1 MRGPVREA
9 ARRGDLDWFATH
21 LGVRDYTL
29 AVLRFLVSQ
38 DDPRLRHL
46 GLDRLGA
53 RIAQPRVEES
63 ELAEFA
69 RLLPDTLAGPPETA
83 LVLAGLYQR
92 LWRHVPRQHRPRWRA
107 AGLPVAVQIAW
118 LRAEIVN
125 EPGAVCS
132 EPAGELLYQAVAG
145 VTAADVARPE
155 QLVGELIAGDD
166 PVLRGAALRLIREA
180 LHSGLLAPG
189 RARDHLGAMLGTPDG
204 AVIGTP
210 DVAVL
215 AELAEPWAALAPLP
229 RELLRPL
236 LTVPSAASQA
246 ARLDAVGVDAAIL
259 VAARHG
265 HGDLLRDIVADP
277 ARPPRSRQHALQTL
291 GELAGRGDIAE
302 VTAIAAGDPLLF
314 GAAAAACLRA
324 MHRRG
329 LFPRGEEAA
338 AIVEL
343 ALADH
348 SISATEAATILFT
361 CRHEAFRALVTEDA
375 DHASWPRRVAL
386 LVGLAQQGSDDLPVG
401 DALTAALSATSHP
414 EPFLTA
420 IRALGHHAAEAAVL
434 DALPRAPE
442 AALSA
447 LEAIGGPRTVAVL
460 RQELGLIPPTD
471 DSQAAAPHA
480 GPGPFPLS
488 DDPRTAAPP
497 AGTSEVDR
505 PEAGSPRVGAPP
517 AGAPG
522 AGLVAPYLRPVR
534 HRALALLWHLTGD
547 PARRHAILERLNP
560 RDLSPDV
567 RADLGA
573 ADPRELAVLNA
584 DIDPDDP
591 EQALLRLA
599 RSGDPAVLPSITDI
613 LLRIVGDLAGTADA
627 APADGRPTSEPVV
640 PDAVVTAI
648 HTLGA
653 RLHERRKLRPFYL
666 RAAGSADEAGH
677 ALVATIALDLIDRT
691 DLSSAERAILLG
703 LLRQAPYPGTRAR
716 VHRLLRHHDRHVRK
730 QVIALI
736 AADAEALS
744 ASLIVLTT
752 AGDPQTVRQ
761 ALLAL
766 GQVRA
771 HWAAPAIAACLENP
785 SMNVKKT
792 AATALVRAGT
802 PAVVP
807 RLLFWLGHHDNPGL
821 RADLVAALRAILG
834 AAYAATVLAA
844 AEQAGDDRTRELLL
858 DGLSRELSARAV
870 DALAHQESPI
880 APVLLAQIAAGRIEL
895 GSGAIEDL
903 TATLAAHGLAAPA
916 SSNRPAGADP
926 LDSDIDALTLDGWN
940 PAIAQQ
946 IVNRHDQQD
955 RRDHRDRRDHKDRPA
970 EQVGTDRLDRL
981 RPMLA
986 DWLALADAVPGSRP
1000 ATLRFILRLC
1010 PAPWSA
1016 DELATFSRAAHTLV
1030 SGLSDTT
1037 GQDRDDLIEVFEAVA
1052 AHLSPA
1058 QRLGLIS
1065 RIRALAP
1072 AAGRRSSLV
1081 LLRRYGAVLTRTDV
1095 EHALAEARLGPDPWL
1110 AETALLRDAFAATR
1124 TSGSAPG
1131 PDPGPGAAAWRQ
1143 ALEAAVRGTDTLDEF
1158 RRADDG
1164 TVSSRQR
1171 LDTLIDV
1178 FPAAAQDAR
1187 AAMLDWM
1194 EALQPIDTP
1203 PWTLTEDAH
1212 RPVPTARTPYDG
1224 DLDQP
1229 RSAAQRDRLLALLD
1243 APTRNQRDAA
1253 AATLRDWPEPETT
1266 RTVLRAFLHGR
1277 VDLAITPALA
1287 RALTTLDEAELRS
1300 GGDAV
1305 HERAARVARHLAPAD
1320 RQHLIPLLLDWWENG
1335 GPATR
1340 TSAGHVLRASPDLTA
1355 ASLRG
1360 RLDAGAWGFLD
1371 LIVGQPLLRTPEL
1384 SDTDRRLCAAGRADL
1399 ADRLLL
1405 VDGPL
1410 RDPDAAARDAAA
1422 LAALRE
1428 RRQPPTGPATRRPT
1442 RPELITTIRTG
1453 HPEQIRRALTQLA
1466 DADPTTG
1473 PRPGTKAAPG
1483 TGHHHD
1489 TTAHPGTGQD
1499 PEITDLLAELL
1510 HHPHARVRLHAHRL
1524 GRRLLSRSTYLSHT
1538 MILLD
1543 DPEPAV
1549 VRSAISTLSHPAH
1562 QPAIPAIVGLLA
1574 HQHAIV
1580 RRAATD
1586 ALLRTGPPALG
1597 ALTYAASHARPD
1609 RRHLYHT
1616 ILDRITEAETSAT

>member
-1 MRGPVREA
+1 M
-9 ARRGDLDWFATH
+9 
-21 LGVRDYTL
+21 
-29 AVLRFLVSQ
+29 
-38 DDPRLRHL
+38 
-46 GLDRLGA
+46 
-53 RIAQPRVEES
+53 
-63 ELAEFA
+63 
-69 RLLPDTLAGPPETA
+69 
-83 LVLAGLYQR
+83 
-92 LWRHVPRQHRPRWRA
+92 
-107 AGLPVAVQIAW
+107 
-118 LRAEIVN
+118 
-125 EPGAVCS
+125 
-132 EPAGELLYQAVAG
+132 
-145 VTAADVARPE
+145 
-155 QLVGELIAGDD
+155 
-166 PVLRGAALRLIREA
+166 
-180 LHSGLLAPG
+180 
-189 RARDHLGAMLGTPDG
+189 
-204 AVIGTP
+204 
-210 DVAVL
+210 
-215 AELAEPWAALAPLP
+215 
-229 RELLRPL
+229 
-236 LTVPSAASQA
+236 
-246 ARLDAVGVDAAIL
+246 
-259 VAARHG
+259 
-265 HGDLLRDIVADP
+265 LRDIVADP
-277 ARPPRSRQHALQTL
+277 ARPPRSRQRALRAL
-291 GELAGRGDIAE
+291 GELAGRDDIAG

-314 GAAAAACLRA
+314 GAAAITCLRA

-329 LFPRGEEAA
+329 LFPRGEEAVP
-338 AIVEL
+338 IVEL

-348 SISATEAATILFT
+348 SISATETATIVFT
-361 CRHEAFRALVTEDA
+361 CRHEAFRALVTEDT
-375 DHASWPRRVAL
+375 DEASWPRRVAL

-401 DALTAALSATSHP
+401 DALTAALPTTAHP

-447 LEAIGGPRTVAVL
+447 LEAIGGPRTVAAL
-460 RQELGLIPPTD
+460 RQELGLTPPTD
-471 DSQAAAPHA
+471 DSPAAAPHT
-480 GPGPFPLS
+480 GPGPVPLS
-488 DDPRTAAPP
+488 GDPRTVAPHS
-497 AGTSEVDR
+497 GTSEADR
-505 PEAGSPRVGAPP
+505 PAAGAPWVGAPP

-534 HRALALLWHLTGD
+534 HRALALLWHLTDD
-547 PARRHAILERLNP
+547 PGERHAILQRLNP

-599 RSGDPAVLPSITDI
+599 RTGDPAVLPSITDL

-627 APADGRPTSEPVV
+627 APADDRPTSEPVV
-640 PDAVVTAI
+640 PDAVATAI

-653 RLHERRKLRPFYL
+653 RLHERRKLRPFCL
-666 RAAGSADEAGH
+666 RAAGRADEAGH

-691 DLSSAERAILLG
+691 DLSSAEQAILLG

-736 AADAEALS
+736 AADAEVLS

-844 AEQAGDDRTRELLL
+844 AEQAGDNRTRELLL

-895 GSGAIEDL
+895 GSGTIEDL

-916 SSNRPAGADP
+916 SSNHPAGADP

-955 RRDHRDRRDHKDRPA
+955 RRDRRDHQDRHDRRDRPA

-986 DWLALADAVPGSRP
+986 DWLALADAVPGSRS

-1058 QRLGLIS
+1058 QRLGLTS
-1065 RIRALAP
+1065 RVRALAP

-1081 LLRRYGAVLTRTDV
+1081 LLRRYGAVLTRADV
-1095 EHALAEARLGPDPWL
+1095 EHAIAEARLGPDPWL

-1124 TSGSAPG
+1124 TSGSAPD
-1131 PDPGPGAAAWRQ
+1131 PDPGAAAWRQ

-1320 RQHLIPLLLDWWENG
+1320 RHHLIPLLLDWWEHG

-1340 TSAGHVLRASPDLTA
+1340 TSAEHVLRASPDLTA

-1371 LIVGQPLLRTPEL
+1371 LIAGQPLLRTPEL
-1384 SDTDRRLCAAGRADL
+1384 SDTDRRLRAAGRDDL

-1410 RDPDAAARDAAA
+1410 RDPDAADRDAAA

-1428 RRQPPTGPATRRPT
+1428 RRQPPTGPATRRPA
-1442 RPELITTIRTG
+1442 RPELITMIRTG

-1466 DADPTTG
+1466 GAG
-1473 PRPGTKAAPG
+1473 
-1483 TGHHHD
+1483 
-1489 TTAHPGTGQD
+1489 PGTGQD
-1499 PEITDLLAELL
+1499 PEITDLLAALL

-1524 GRRLLSRSTYLSHT
+1524 GRRLLSRPTYLSHT

-1549 VRSAISTLSHPAH
+1549 VRSAISTLSHAAH

-1574 HQHAIV
+1574 HQHTIV

-1597 ALTYAASHARPD
+1597 ALTHAASHARPD
-1609 RRHLYHT
+1609 RRHVYHT
-1616 ILDRITEAETSAT
+1616 VLDRITEAEASDGHAAASQVQ